1 MKATLNFVVAVLL
14 LCVVAYSANAQ
25 EKPTR
30 VRNNEGDFAV
40 EFDLGGFG
48 TFDVNGGPDAP
59 VYSVAARKFISDN
72 LAILAGVGFASESDL
87 TDTTGSSNSF
97 YSVSVGVQKH
107 WPLYT
112 HNTSFYGQFAVGY
125 GGGSMTTTQSP
136 DINITGGQD
145 PQDLTASQSKSS
157 YSVISVGVA
166 AGFDWYIW
174 DGIALGTSYGLY
186 YNSVST
192 SQETSVGT
200 TDSPSSSFIGIS
212 TQGAVHM
219 LIAF

>member
-1 MKATLNFVVAVLL
+1 MKATLNFVALVLL
-14 LCVVAYSANAQ
+14 LGTFAYSASAQ
-25 EKPTR
+25 EKETR
-30 VRNNEGDFAV
+30 VRNKEGNFAV

-59 VYSVAARKFISDN
+59 VYSISARQFISDN
-72 LAILAGVGFASESDL
+72 LALLAGVGFSSSSDL
-87 TDTTGSSNSF
+87 TDTTGSSQSF

-112 HNTSFYGQFAVGY
+112 HNTSFYGQFAIGY
-125 GGGSMTTTQSP
+125 GGGSSTTTQTP
-136 DINITGGQD
+136 DGISDIQNQQAVTD
-145 PQDLTASQSKSS
+145 SQTKHSF
-157 YSVISVGVA
+157 SVFSAGLA

-174 DGIALGTSYGLY
+174 DGIALGSSYGLY
-186 YNSVST
+186 FSSVGSSDETSTNTHDNPSST
-192 SQETSVGT
+192 S
-200 TDSPSSSFIGIS
+200 IGIS